1 MATGRIQL
9 PQGEQ
14 KSPSHV
20 DERLRDLV
28 KKLGRRLLTMPE
40 FNKIG
45 LSRKVVAA
53 RAKRGSLQ
61 RIHGSVYLVGAGK
74 LTWQEEILAA
84 VLAGGSTARASS
96 FSAIRLWGLG
106 HFSPGVVYVEIFH
119 GTARRLKGVVVKR
132 TRRAT
137 PRRTRD
143 GVPVVCV
150 EEALLAVSHRLSEKV
165 LHRLLTKAWRK
176 RLTTP
181 KRVIQHLDAHGKRVP
196 GNEKLARVA
205 QLYVDHARGPG
216 SDAEAD
222 FLFDF
227 YAALDARGI
236 ERPELQYVIDV
247 RDGTE
252 KLVPDFTWP
261 KRRKVV
267 EMKGLEAHGD
277 YVKQDEDVERE
288 ADIRAA
294 GWDLEC
300 VTPRAMRERPKTTIE
315 RLIRFLES

>member
-1 MATGRIQL
+1 MTTGRIEL

-28 KKLGRRLLTMPE
+28 NQLDRRLLTTQE
-40 FNKIG
+40 LNTIG

-61 RIHGSVYLVGAGK
+61 RIHCGVYLVGAGS
-74 LTWQEEILAA
+74 LTWQEAILAA
-84 VLAGGSTARASS
+84 VLAGGRTALADS

-106 HFSPGVVYVEIFH
+106 HFSRGVVHVQVSH
-119 GTARRLKGVVVKR
+119 GTALSLKGVVVKR
-132 TRRAT
+132 TRRST
-137 PRRTRD
+137 PSRIRD
-143 GVPVVCV
+143 GVPTVCV
-150 EEALLAVSHRLSEKV
+150 EEALLSVSHKLSEKV

-181 KRVIQHLDAHGKRVP
+181 KKVVLHLAAHGKRVP
-196 GNEKLARVA
+196 GSEKLQRVA
-205 QLYVDHARGPG
+205 QLYVDHSRGPG

-222 FLFDF
+222 FLFDL
-227 YAALDARGI
+227 YAALDAHGI
-236 ERPELQYVIDV
+236 EHPELQYAIDV
-247 RDGTE
+247 RDGTA

-261 KRRKVV
+261 QRRKVI
-267 EMKGLEAHGD
+267 EMKGLDAHGD
-277 YVKQDEDVERE
+277 YVKQDEDIERE

-294 GWDLEC
+294 GWGLDC
-300 VTPRAMRERPKTTIE
+300 VTPRAMRERPKATIE
-315 RLIRFLES
+315 RLIRFLQS